1 MIKNQLNGFQN
12 FSQAPFGLGDFDI
25 SFVPKAVFGGEFD
38 EVVINIYERVNWNRI
53 NLWKVINPL
62 DWDTSYQITLKVAE
76 RILSTYMNVI
86 KNTSSY
92 QQWSPKDSENRKA
105 LVAEIQKI
113 AGVQRVADVID
124 FLDQLYWASKDGS
137 IQNDRYINPRN
148 NEYNDQ
154 REVPEGEDAFVN
166 SDTMGFFEGVKSFGS
181 NLSWMLPVGLV
192 VAGLAVAYPYIK
204 PLMKKG

>member
-1 MIKNQLNGFQN
+1 VIKNQLNGFQN

-38 EVVINIYERVNWNRI
+38 EVVINIYERVNWNRT

-137 IQNDRYINPRN
+137 IQNDRYINPRS

-192 VAGLAVAYPYIK
+192 VAGLFVAYPYVK

>member
-25 SFVPKAVFGGEFD
+25 SFVPKTLFGGEFD
-38 EVVINIYERVNWNRI
+38 EVVVNIYERVNWNRI

-192 VAGLAVAYPYIK
+192 VAGLFVAYPYVK